1 MSPWS
6 GETCPSWALYEVL
19 PEKLNTMKGRG
30 VNLHTG
36 YGNLLDVYGL
46 REGDHEE
53 LGIALTRNQH
63 VRVQV
68 ISLHKETG
76 EEEEEPTHAQ
86 TDIHLPSL
94 DIVVLF
100 FSSSRI
106 LSRQAERKPLLGSLS
121 LEATPSPSHASLAK
135 KDTPRP
141 IQTLP
146 LSLNLFLQTNTS
158 SEPGVWKIAN
168 EDLYVGTNV

>member
-106 LSRQAERKPLLGSLS
+106 LSRQAERKPLLEPVIRSHSFTLARVTSQEGHS
-121 LEATPSPSHASLAK
+121 TPHT
-135 KDTPRP
+135 DTP
-141 IQTLP
+141 P
-146 LSLNLFLQTNTS
+146 LSQSLPTDEYKFR
-158 SEPGVWKIAN
+158 ARCM
-168 EDLYVGTNV
+168 EDS